1 MVAQFEVGAE
11 GLGVIVSRR
20 FGILVLAVACGA
32 ALAGLVVA
40 FVGYGR
46 GAVEWPW
53 AAASFVALLVL
64 VGIVGWVLTPH
75 RAVAVGA
82 VMALVVVFLATV
94 AAGSPISVVG
104 LAVVHVAV
112 AVAFGQLLR
121 AGGLARAAAR
131 REAEQ
136 RVVWQER
143 ARIARE
149 MHDVL
154 AHRLS
159 LIAVQAEAAV
169 VEFTDI
175 DVAVQDR
182 FEVLRSTAAEGLREM
197 RTVLGV
203 LRDDGR
209 APRQPVPG
217 LGSIAALL
225 EEHRRAGLDVRSSI
239 DAVDEW
245 PGRAPTG
252 FPARVEVAVY
262 RTLQESLSNAA
273 RHGVRGG
280 PVDVELREGS
290 GELLLR
296 VGNPV
301 PPTRAERVGDAGWGL
316 RGMRERVEA
325 VGGIVAAGPEMNARF
340 AVTAHFPVGRL
351 GGSGR

>member
-1 MVAQFEVGAE
+1 MV
-11 GLGVIVSRR
+11 VSRR
-20 FGILVLAVACGA
+20 FGILVLAAACA
-32 ALAGLVVA
+32 VALAGMVAA

-53 AAASFVALLVL
+53 AAASFVVLLVL

-82 VMALVVVFLATV
+82 VIALVVVVVATV
-94 AAGSPISVVG
+94 AAGSPVSVVV

-121 AGGLARAAAR
+121 AAGLARAGAR

-136 RVVWQER
+136 RVVWHER

-159 LIAVQAEAAV
+159 LIALQAEAAV
-169 VEFTDI
+169 VEFVDI

-203 LRDDGR
+203 LREDGR
-209 APRQPVPG
+209 APRRPVPG
-217 LGSIAALL
+217 LGSITVLL
-225 EEHRRAGLDVRSSI
+225 EEHRRAGLDVRART
-239 DAVDEW
+239 DVVDEW
-245 PGRAPTG
+245 PGRSATG
-252 FPARVEVAVY
+252 LPAGVEVAVY
-262 RTLQESLSNAA
+262 RTLQEALSNAA

-280 PVDVELREGS
+280 PVDVELIEGPA
-290 GELLLR
+290 ELLLR

-301 PPTRAERVGDAGWGL
+301 PPTDGERVAEAGWGL

-325 VGGIVAAGPEMNARF
+325 VGGMVSAGPEADARF
-340 AVTAHFPVGRL
+340 AVAAHFPVGQFER
-351 GGSGR
+351 GGR